1 MFDSAISEV
10 RRTAKL
16 LDWDDADEMF
26 CSGQTPELVNRKAKK
41 LMDCSDCKLKARQG
55 TES

>member
-10 RRTAKL
+10 RRTAEL

-41 LMDCSDCKLKARQG
+41 LMDCSDCKLKAGQG

>member
-10 RRTAKL
+10 RRTAEL

-26 CSGQTPELVNRKAKK
+26 CRKQK
-41 LMDCSDCKLKARQG
+41 LQKL
-55 TES
+55 